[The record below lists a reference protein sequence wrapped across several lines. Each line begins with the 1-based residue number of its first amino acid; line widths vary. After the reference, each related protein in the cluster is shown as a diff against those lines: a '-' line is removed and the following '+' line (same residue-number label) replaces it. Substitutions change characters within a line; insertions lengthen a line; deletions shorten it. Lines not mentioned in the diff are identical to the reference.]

1 MLASRSIL
9 HVQVILGQNSWIL
22 PGPVNCSI
30 KSETGLEKL
39 NGRLLQFFS
48 LSSTAIVISY
58 NTYHDYI
65 TQAEIA

>member
-9 HVQVILGQNSWIL
+9 HVRVILDQISWIL

-39 NGRLLQFFS
+39 YARLLQIFS
-48 LSSTAIVISY
+48 LSSTAIDISY

-65 TQAEIA
+65 KQEEIA